1 MENNEAYQKAKH
13 KATLLKEFYSHLS
26 TYLLANGLFF
36 LINYLTAPGEWWVL
50 YPLIGWGVCLTLH
63 GLDTIV
69 KVSGFW
75 DNWEY
80 RKTEEL
86 MHKERDNYQIRK

>member
-1 MENNEAYQKAKH
+1 MKA
-13 KATLLKEFYSHLS
+13 L
-26 TYLLANGLFF
+26 NMQFF
-36 LINYLTAPGEWWVL
+36 TVALVVL
-50 YPLIGWGVCLTLH
+50 YPLIAWGVCLTMH